1 MSLTASPLAP
11 AQFPDLPAIEGVQFA
26 TANTG
31 MRYKGRDDL
40 MLAVLKEGTTAA
52 GVFTKNTMPGAPVDW
67 GRKILARGTA
77 RGLVVNSGIANVF
90 TGEAGKRTC
99 EDTAAKAAQLLGAE
113 AQDIYIASTGVIGEL
128 VPTEKITN
136 TLPQMMGMLS
146 ESHSKAAADAILTTD
161 TFAKGA
167 TTSCTIAGQTVLLMG
182 FAKGSGMIAPD
193 MATML
198 GFIFTDANIPAPI
211 LQEILSAE
219 NEKSF
224 NCVTVDSDT
233 STSDS
238 VLLFATGAAGNSHPA
253 SAADPALMEFREALL
268 SLMQDL
274 AKQVAKDGEGAS
286 KFITVNVT
294 GAASDASAK
303 IIALSIANS
312 PLVKTAIAGED
323 ANWGRVIMA
332 VGKSGEKANRDA
344 MSLRICGVLIA
355 KNGAP
360 DPDYKEEQV
369 APLMKAND
377 ILIDV
382 DVAVGNGHAYAWTC
396 DLTHAYI
403 DINADYRS

>member
-1 MSLTASPLAP
+1 MSLIVSPLAP
-11 AQFPDLPAIEGVQFA
+11 ATFPNLPIIEGVQFA

-31 MRYKGRDDL
+31 MRYKGRDDV
-40 MLAVLKEGTTAA
+40 MLAVLKDGTTAA
-52 GVFTKNTMPGAPVDW
+52 GVFTKNSMPGAPIDW
-67 GRKILARGTA
+67 GRQILSRGSA

-90 TGEAGKRTC
+90 TGAAGIKTV
-99 EDTAAKAAQLLGAE
+99 EDTAAKAAELIGAD
-113 AQDIYIASTGVIGEL
+113 ARDIYIASTGVIGEL
-128 VPTEKITN
+128 LPTESLTN
-136 TLPQMMGMLS
+136 ALGPMMSTLD
-146 ESHSKAAADAILTTD
+146 EKKSKAAASAILTTD

-167 TTSCTIAGQTVLLMG
+167 AASCLINGQTVTLMG

-198 GFIFTDANIPAPI
+198 GFVFTDAKIPAPI

-224 NCVTVDSDT
+224 NCLTVDSDT

-238 VLLFATGAAGNSHPA
+238 VLLFATGAANNTEPA
-253 SAADPALMEFREALL
+253 TASDPALSDFREALL

-294 GAASDASAK
+294 GALSDASAK
-303 IIALSIANS
+303 TIALSIANS

-332 VGKSGEKANRDA
+332 VGKSGEKANRDGIA
-344 MSLRICGVLIA
+344 LKICGIQIA

-360 DPDYKEEQV
+360 DPDYKEEQIV
-369 APLMKAND
+369 PLMKKHD
-377 ILIDV
+377 IVIDV
-382 DVAVGNGHAYAWTC
+382 DVAVGTGHAHAWTC
-396 DLTHAYI
+396 DLTHGYI
-403 DINADYRS
+403 EINADYRS